1 MSDAGREGAAGDGG
15 LGPRPV
21 QRGDGAAG
29 AGLGRSNETGG
40 ADKAGRSNEAGRFN
54 EATAREALVR
64 LREEIL
70 ACDEDLVRV
79 VARRCALVQEVGRL
93 KRGLGLPVTD
103 PSREASVVRRA
114 AEMARALGL
123 DEELVRDLLWK
134 VMASARADQQ

>member
-1 MSDAGREGAAGDGG
+1 MSDAGREGTADDGG
-15 LGPRPV
+15 RGPRPA
-21 QRGDGAAG
+21 QRSDGAAG
-29 AGLGRSNETGG
+29 AGLGGS
-40 ADKAGRSNEAGRFN
+40 SEAK
-54 EATAREALVR
+54 AREALAR

-79 VARRCALVQEVGRL
+79 VSRRCALVQEVGRL

-114 AEMARALGL
+114 TEMARALGL
-123 DEELVRDLLWK
+123 DEELVRDVLWK

>member
-1 MSDAGREGAAGDGG
+1 MSDAGREEAAGDGG
-15 LGPRPV
+15 RGPRPV
-21 QRGDGAAG
+21 RRSDSAAG
-29 AGLGRSNETGG
+29 ADLGRSDEAGG
-40 ADKAGRSNEAGRFN
+40 ADKAGRSTEAK
-54 EATAREALVR
+54 AREALAR

-79 VARRCALVQEVGRL
+79 VSRRCALVQEVGRL